1 MAINR
6 KFTKV
11 YIEYIVLIYRIN
23 AEMFTIGQ
31 LCKKAILFQSFCA
44 LEILE
49 PEIKAPPEVADSPRG
64 KLDRFAAQSFLIV
77 PCSSARSALE
87 HVVSVIINVC
97 N

>member
-1 MAINR
+1 
-6 KFTKV
+6 
-11 YIEYIVLIYRIN
+11 
-23 AEMFTIGQ
+23 MFTIRQ

-49 PEIKAPPEVADSPRG
+49 PEIKAPEVADSPRG